1 MEDAINKSTDCFP
14 SEQSSGYNYIFGD
27 PELFPRVGTEY
38 QAEIPPLLKK
48 CGYRQLASEPCN
60 SSIKLDTSD
69 SYPMGL
75 PIPVMWIC
83 DKSKDKRGELME
95 VSDNHVSA
103 SIGDGSE
110 NNVKGQVT
118 RDNIDGGIKID
129 SLCNFV
135 DNGEKAEGLQ
145 HVPSVVTGESI
156 NSDLTIFPGQKAHV
170 DRWDGCYLVP
180 GLPNEDWNDIE
191 HSSFL
196 LGLYIFG
203 KNLSLVKRLIGSKE
217 TGDILSYY
225 YGKFYSSRD
234 YRRWSDCRKI
244 KGRRCIY
251 GQRIFMGWRQQELL
265 SRLSSHVSEECLYM
279 LAEIS
284 KLFGDGKMT
293 LEEYVF
299 SLKDKAGIKNLI
311 EAVAL
316 GKGKKDLTGTA
327 LESTKA
333 NPSLP
338 VRAEVPIGKACSS
351 LTSSEIVKFL
361 TGDFRLSKA
370 RSNDLFWE
378 AVWPR
383 LLARGWH
390 SEQPSDVVYAGSK
403 QSLVFLVPGVK
414 KFSRRLEKGIHY
426 FDSVTDVLNKVASEP
441 GLLELEV
448 NGENGGM
455 QTEKGSI
462 DPEMEEDQEVSL
474 NPRRHSYL
482 QPRNSTY
489 KQHSMTFTVVDTS
502 LYSGEGRVRVR
513 ELRSL
518 PLGPLTSA
526 PCALLSEES
535 SSDSVKG
542 DAIEPYDA
550 VDVSHNEL
558 PNGPDSM
565 IKEEL
570 SSLNDQLPNDP
581 GSKVKEEESSSDKSA
596 NLCQAMQSMPS
607 VNLESSPDVKPHQM
621 TNLASISDFTALNF
635 KDSSHNTGSVLIDD
649 QLIGEKFD
657 DSSFQDICPSAVGP
671 SQSSLSGG
679 SSGCN
684 HEKTFER
691 NLSENSHASG
701 HWVENSSVVPKRSS
715 PDQSLTMNVLHKCDK
730 ISGPKPSSP
739 REANPHSETLESLN
753 AGAIADE
760 QPVMTSRRQST
771 RNRPSA
777 KVLEAFA
784 YGFLGTGNKRK
795 GGDSS
800 TSTASR
806 RARRKTKIST
816 PLDSVVVD
824 NDSPGCQKEANMND
838 TRNENLAMIG
848 ESVNFV
854 EREIQVSRHSD
865 IITE

>member
-1 MEDAINKSTDCFP
+1 MEEVINKSTDCFP
-14 SEQSSGYNYIFGD
+14 SEQSSGYSYIFRD

-38 QAEIPPLLKK
+38 QAEIPPLMKK
-48 CGYRQLASEPCN
+48 CGYRQLASEPFN

-75 PIPVMWIC
+75 PIPVMWIR

-103 SIGDGSE
+103 SIGDGFVESE

-135 DNGEKAEGLQ
+135 DNGEKTEGLQQ

-156 NSDLTIFPGQKAHV
+156 NSDSTIFPGQKAHV

-196 LGLYIFG
+196 LGLYVFG

-225 YGKFYSSRD
+225 YGKFYRSRD

-265 SRLSSHVSEECLYM
+265 SRLSSHVSEQCLYM
-279 LAEIS
+279 LTEIS

-299 SLKDKAGIKNLI
+299 SLKDKAGINNLI

-390 SEQPSDVVYAGSK
+390 SEQPSDVVYSGAK

-448 NGENGGM
+448 NGENGGI
-455 QTEKGSI
+455 QNEKGLT
-462 DPEMEEDQEVSL
+462 DPEMEEDREVSL

-535 SSDSVKG
+535 SSDSVER
-542 DAIEPYDA
+542 DTIEPYDA
-550 VDVSHNEL
+550 VNQL

-596 NLCQAMQSMPS
+596 NLCQVMPS
-607 VNLESSPDVKPHQM
+607 MNLESSPDVKPDQM
-621 TNLASISDFTALNF
+621 TNLAALDR
-635 KDSSHNTGSVLIDD
+635 KDSSHNTGTMLIND
-649 QLIGEKFD
+649 QLIREKID
-657 DSSFQDICPSAVGP
+657 NSSFQDICPSAVGP
-671 SQSSLSGG
+671 SQSSFSGG
-679 SSGCN
+679 SSPCN

-691 NLSENSHASG
+691 NLSENSHGSG
-701 HWVENSSVVPKRSS
+701 HSVENSSMG

-730 ISGPKPSSP
+730 IPGPKP
-739 REANPHSETLESLN
+739 SETLESLN
-753 AGAIADE
+753 TGAIPDE
-760 QPVMTSRRQST
+760 PPVTTGRRPST

-806 RARRKTKIST
+806 RVRRKNKNPT
-816 PLDSVVVD
+816 PLD
-824 NDSPGCQKEANMND
+824 NDGLGCQKEAKMD
-838 TRNENLAMIG
+838 ETRNENLAMMG
-848 ESVNFV
+848 ESVSFV

>member
-1 MEDAINKSTDCFP
+1 
-14 SEQSSGYNYIFGD
+14 
-27 PELFPRVGTEY
+27 
-38 QAEIPPLLKK
+38 
-48 CGYRQLASEPCN
+48 
-60 SSIKLDTSD
+60 
-69 SYPMGL
+69 
-75 PIPVMWIC
+75 
-83 DKSKDKRGELME
+83 
-95 VSDNHVSA
+95 
-103 SIGDGSE
+103 
-110 NNVKGQVT
+110 
-118 RDNIDGGIKID
+118 
-129 SLCNFV
+129 
-135 DNGEKAEGLQ
+135 
-145 HVPSVVTGESI
+145 
-156 NSDLTIFPGQKAHV
+156 
-170 DRWDGCYLVP
+170 
-180 GLPNEDWNDIE
+180 
-191 HSSFL
+191 
-196 LGLYIFG
+196 
-203 KNLSLVKRLIGSKE
+203 
-217 TGDILSYY
+217 
-225 YGKFYSSRD
+225 
-234 YRRWSDCRKI
+234 
-244 KGRRCIY
+244 
-251 GQRIFMGWRQQELL
+251 
-265 SRLSSHVSEECLYM
+265 
-279 LAEIS
+279 
-284 KLFGDGKMT
+284 MT

-299 SLKDKAGIKNLI
+299 SLKDKAGINILI

-390 SEQPSDVVYAGSK
+390 SEQPSDVVYAGAK

-448 NGENGGM
+448 NGENGSM
-455 QTEKGSI
+455 QNEKCLI

-502 LYSGEGRVRVR
+502 LYTGEGRVRVR

-526 PCALLSEES
+526 PCGPLSEES
-535 SSDSVKG
+535 SSDSVEG
-542 DAIEPYDA
+542 DAIEPYGVAYDA
-550 VDVSHNEL
+550 VDVSYNQL

-565 IKEEL
+565 VKEEL
-570 SSLNDQLPNDP
+570 SSLNNQLPNDP
-581 GSKVKEEESSSDKSA
+581 GSKIKEEESSSDKSA
-596 NLCQAMQSMPS
+596 NVCQVVQSTPS
-607 VNLESSPDVKPHQM
+607 MNLQSSPDVKPHQM
-621 TNLASISDFTALNF
+621 TNLASISEQTNY
-635 KDSSHNTGSVLIDD
+635 KESSHNTGSMLIDD

-657 DSSFQDICPSAVGP
+657 NSSFQDICPITVGP

-679 SSGCN
+679 SFACN
-684 HEKTFER
+684 PEKTYER
-691 NLSENSHASG
+691 NLSENSHGSG
-701 HWVENSSVVPKRSS
+701 NSVENSSTVPKHPSS
-715 PDQSLTMNVLHKCDK
+715 DQLLTMNVLHKCDN
-730 ISGPKPSSP
+730 ISGAKASSP
-739 REANPHSETLESLN
+739 HEANLHPDTLESLN
-753 AGAIADE
+753 ACAIADE

-806 RARRKTKIST
+806 RVRRKNKNPA
-816 PLDSVVVD
+816 PLDNVVVD
-824 NDSPGCQKEANMND
+824 NDSLACQKEANMD
-838 TRNENLAMIG
+838 GTHNENLTMID
-848 ESVNFV
+848 ESVSFV
-854 EREIQVSRHSD
+854 ERDFQVMHSD